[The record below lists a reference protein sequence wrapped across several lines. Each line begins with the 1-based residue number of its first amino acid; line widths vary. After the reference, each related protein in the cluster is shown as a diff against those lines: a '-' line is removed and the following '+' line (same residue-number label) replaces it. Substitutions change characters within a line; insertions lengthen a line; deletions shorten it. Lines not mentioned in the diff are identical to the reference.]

1 MKFKQ
6 QLEAELSRKNTD
18 FIVHIA
24 GNDPGHFHQLMQIL
38 LENKEPYSSRAAWVI
53 DVICEK
59 NIQSAKAYIPMMI
72 RLLPKCSHNGTRR
85 HILRIL
91 EKSNIPEDI
100 SGELIDYCF
109 QAITDTRVPV
119 AIKVFSMQIIANYT
133 KKYPEL
139 KFELR
144 SIIEDQWDK
153 NSAGFKSRGR
163 KILNETE

>member
-1 MKFKQ
+1 MNFKK
-6 QLEAELSRKNTD
+6 QLEAELSRRNTD
-18 FIVHIA
+18 FIVHVTE
-24 GNDPGHFHQLMQIL
+24 NNPVHFRQLMQIL

-59 NIQSAKAYIPMMI
+59 NAQLAKAYIQRMI
-72 RLLPKCSHNGTRR
+72 RLLPNCRHNGTRR

-91 EKSNIPEDI
+91 EKSDIPEVI

-109 QAITDTRVPV
+109 QAITDARVPV

-144 SIIEDQWDK
+144 TVIEDQWDK

-163 KILNETE
+163 KILTQTE